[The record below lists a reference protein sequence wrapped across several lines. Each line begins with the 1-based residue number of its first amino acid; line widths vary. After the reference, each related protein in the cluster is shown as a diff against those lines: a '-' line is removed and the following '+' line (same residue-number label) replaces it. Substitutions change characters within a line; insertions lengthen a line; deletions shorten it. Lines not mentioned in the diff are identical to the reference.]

1 MRSKIFRPTNLFV
14 SVFFIFFVV
23 LIVFQAASAQKRFP
37 VYITKQQPVNA
48 VRDIPADESDIFRL
62 INLERQKR
70 RLNNLVWDD
79 EVAKMA
85 RKYSEKMARESF
97 FSHFDPQGANVAKR
111 IKNAKIKGWSKLGE
125 NLFYVENI
133 AKFNAFAV
141 KGWMNSPGHRQNIL
155 DDEWTSTGVGVGV
168 AENGDVYI
176 TQVFLKR

>member
-1 MRSKIFRPTNLFV
+1 MLNFLAA
-14 SVFFIFFVV
+14 FFIFSVV
-23 LIVFQAASAQKRFP
+23 LLPSHLVLAQKRQVFK
-37 VYITKQQPVNA
+37 IARQPANS
-48 VRDIPADESDIFRL
+48 VRDVAGDENEIFRL
-62 INLERQKR
+62 INIERRKR
-70 RLNNLVWDD
+70 RLNYLVWDG

-111 IKNAKIKGWSKLGE
+111 VKNAKIKGWSKLGE

-133 AKFNAFAV
+133 AEFDAFAV

-155 DDEWTSTGVGVGV
+155 DDDWTTTGVGIGI
-168 AENGDVYI
+168 AENGEVYI